1 MRLHCLVAIDTVLYS
16 EVPFMA
22 RVLVVL
28 SLALVL
34 IAAAVWNANGP
45 TSAGQP
51 LYGDASCDGRVNSID
66 AAVVLQYSAGILP
79 SLGCPANADV
89 NGDGR
94 ANSLDSALILQYAAG
109 LIAYLGPPV
118 GPTPTNTS
126 VPTPANTP
134 IPTATNMPVSTA
146 TPTLAPTATN
156 TPPPSATPVQ
166 YPTIYYDPHV
176 PWHNTEIELQAGQ
189 KIEVQAQGSVIYDN
203 YHLGGVSPDGDDA
216 FKGWG
221 DCHDH
226 SLVGWVGDVRP
237 ARDADPA
244 ALTGV
249 LCLGSQFTG
258 TVATSG
264 SLYISINDRGGF
276 SDQNGF
282 GNNVGHWDVTVFVY

>member
-1 MRLHCLVAIDTVLYS
+1 
-16 EVPFMA
+16 MA
-22 RVLVVL
+22 RVLAIL
-28 SLALVL
+28 SLSLVL
-34 IAAAVWNANGP
+34 ITAAVWNTNGP
-45 TSAGQP
+45 TSAGAP

-66 AAVVLQYSAGILP
+66 AAVVLQYSAGILQ

-94 ANSLDSALILQYAAG
+94 TNSLDSALILQYAAG
-109 LIAYLGPPV
+109 LITHLGPPP
-118 GPTPTNTS
+118 GPAPTNTS
-126 VPTPANTP
+126 V
-134 IPTATNMPVSTA
+134 PTATNMPVSTA
-146 TPTLAPTATN
+146 TPTLAPPTS
-156 TPPPSATPVQ
+156 TPPPSSTPVR
-166 YPTIYYDPHV
+166 YPAIYYNPSL

-203 YHLGGVSPDGDDA
+203 YHLGGVSPDGDDT